1 MFKMFKNKIKIEKI
15 DIFSFILILV
25 FFAIDR
31 ISKEYAIKLIQSI
44 DRDLFLNDFLNIT
57 LNWNTGIA
65 FGLLSSNA
73 SLFYHLVSALI
84 LLIIVY
90 LVYLM
95 VTSDNSGKIIISF
108 IIGGALGNLYDR
120 LTYFAVPD
128 FIDFHIKNF
137 HWFTFNFADIFIST
151 GIFCMIIKEFMF
163 NKKL

>member
-1 MFKMFKNKIKIEKI
+1 MFENKIKIKKI
-15 DIFSFILILV
+15 DIYSFVLTSII
-25 FFAIDR
+25 FAIDR
-31 ISKEYAIKLIQSI
+31 LSKTHVIKLIQSEEREI
-44 DRDLFLNDFLNIT
+44 FLYDFLNLT

-73 SLFYHLVSALI
+73 NLWYHLVSALI

-95 VTSDNSGKIIISF
+95 VTSDNSGKIIISL

-128 FIDFHIKNF
+128 FIDFHIESF
-137 HWFTFNFADIFIST
+137 HWFTFNIADVFISV
-151 GIFCMIIKEFMF
+151 GIFGMILKEFVF
-163 NKKL
+163 KK